1 MRIVLGL
8 IVALVVLLIATPLLR
23 YGTLDPC
30 RILAKDMARDAYS
43 QMARAVGAEPGETPQ
58 AAENMARMMTS
69 QYSEGECVS
78 RLKDRWLGLEQ
89 PAN

>member
-8 IVALVVLLIATPLLR
+8 IVVLVVLLIATPLLR

-89 PAN
+89 PAH

>member
-8 IVALVVLLIATPLLR
+8 IVVLVVLLIATPLLR